1 VKLKHKLMLGPWITA
16 AMLLIAVGACVGVS
30 SHYTRAI
37 NAQQHEARATE
48 STLQNASEQL
58 GAELIGLYRT
68 MAIID
73 SVKEDKIKQQ
83 RSEVALQT
91 QAQIKRVVQIAAASD
106 DPAATAAVQSIE
118 QTTTKFIKAADM
130 ALDMGTVDPNT
141 GVAALQTAD
150 AEYKQLAMAIES
162 VYLSVRERHQSA
174 DQALRGKSQS
184 MTLALGALALLTAAM
199 AIVVAWRIQ
208 RRVVAD
214 LQGVASTAVRVADG
228 VLERVAHGERN
239 DELGEVL
246 RAQSLMVE
254 RLRGMVSQVSE
265 SSDSIRVASTEVAG
279 GNADLSQRTEQ
290 AAANLQRTASSMEQ
304 LTGTVRQS
312 ADSAAQANQLA
323 ASASSAAQRGGAVMQ
338 QVVSNMN
345 DIASSSKRIAD
356 IIGTID
362 GIAFQ
367 TNILALNAAVEAA
380 RAGEQGRGFA
390 VVAGEVRN
398 LAQRSAEAAKEIKAL
413 IGNSVNK
420 VESGAKLVR
429 DAGSAMDEI
438 VTGVRRVSDIIG
450 EISAAAS
457 EQRGG
462 IESVN
467 GAVSELEQMTQQN
480 AALVEQS
487 AAAAESLREQ
497 AHKLASAVAGF
508 KLDASA
514 QPDTQAVATN
524 AAPQPMLH
532 GVVAAADSAHAVQA
546 RAAIDSARKRT
557 ATVPR
562 TSAAKSANTAA
573 SKDWEDF

>member
-1 VKLKHKLMLGPWITA
+1 MKLKHKLMLGPWITA

-58 GAELIGLYRT
+58 GAELTGLYRT

-83 RSEVALQT
+83 RAEVALQT
-91 QAQIKRVVQIAAASD
+91 QAQIKRVTQIAAASD
-106 DPAATAAVQSIE
+106 DPAATAAAQSIA
-118 QTTTKFIKAADM
+118 QSATKFIKAADM
-130 ALDMGTVDPNT
+130 ALDMGSVDANT
-141 GVAALQTAD
+141 GIAALQTAD

-162 VYLSVRERHQSA
+162 VYLSVRERHQGA
-174 DQALRGKSQS
+174 DQALRAKAQAT
-184 MTLALGALALLTAAM
+184 TLALGALALVTASI
-199 AIVVAWRIQ
+199 AIFLAWRVQ
-208 RRVVAD
+208 RRIVGD
-214 LQGVASTAVRVADG
+214 LQQVANTASRVADG
-228 VLERVAHGERN
+228 VLEHVVHGERN
-239 DELGEVL
+239 DELGDVL
-246 RAQSLMVE
+246 RAQATMVE
-254 RLRGMVSQVSE
+254 RLRGMVHQVSE
-265 SSDSIRVASTEVAG
+265 SSDSIRVASTEVAS
-279 GNADLSQRTEQ
+279 GNQDLSQRTEQ
-290 AAANLQRTASSMEQ
+290 AASNLQRTASSMEQ

-345 DIASSSKRIAD
+345 DIAGSSKRIAD

-398 LAQRSAEAAKEIKAL
+398 LAQRSAEAAKEIKSL
-413 IGNSVNK
+413 IGDSVDK

-438 VTGVRRVSDIIG
+438 VTGVQRVSDIIG
-450 EISAAAS
+450 EISAAAG

-462 IESVN
+462 IEQVN

-480 AALVEQS
+480 AALVEES

-497 AHKLASAVAGF
+497 AHKLATAVAGF
-508 KLDASA
+508 KLEASA
-514 QPDTQAVATN
+514 QPDTQSMATTG
-524 AAPQPMLH
+524 APQPMLH
-532 GVVAAADSAHAVQA
+532 AAAATDSAHATQA
-546 RAAIDSARKRT
+546 RAAIDQARQRT
-557 ATVPR
+557 AAPQR
-562 TSAAKSANTAA
+562 NSSAPAASAATGDWKS
-573 SKDWEDF
+573 F

>member
-1 VKLKHKLMLGPWITA
+1 MKLHSNDKALLLAMA
-16 AMLLIAVGACVGVS
+16 AMLIGAIAYGTNYGAPWTPLLFGGLLIGSALCVAAISQGGTGSVLMLPVLGMAISGLLIHVARGHNEAHFSVFAFLAVTVVYRRWEAVVAGAATIAVHHLSFNYFQQWGWGVVCFTEPGLGTVVEHASYVVAEAAILMMLALRAQADARTSAELEHIAGQLVGADGNVS
-30 SHYTRAI
+30 FEVVRTPVSGAPTKLL
-37 NAQQHEARATE
+37 QQALLRME
-48 STLQNASEQL
+48 STLSA
-58 GAELIGLYRT
+58 
-68 MAIID
+68 
-73 SVKEDKIKQQ
+73 V
-83 RSEVALQT
+83 RS
-91 QAQIKRVVQIAAASD
+91 
-106 DPAATAAVQSIE
+106 
-118 QTTTKFIKAADM
+118 
-130 ALDMGTVDPNT
+130 
-141 GVAALQTAD
+141 
-150 AEYKQLAMAIES
+150 
-162 VYLSVRERHQSA
+162 SA
-174 DQALRGKSQS
+174 DSIH
-184 MTLALGALALLTAAM
+184 TA
-199 AIVVAWRIQ
+199 
-208 RRVVAD
+208 
-214 LQGVASTAVRVADG
+214 S
-228 VLERVAHGERN
+228 
-239 DELGEVL
+239 
-246 RAQSLMVE
+246 VE
-254 RLRGMVSQVSE
+254 
-265 SSDSIRVASTEVAG
+265 IAG
-279 GNADLSQRTEQ
+279 GNGNLSQRTEQ

-323 ASASSAAQRGGAVMQ
+323 ASASGAAQRGGAVMQ

-398 LAQRSAEAAKEIKAL
+398 LAQRSAEAAKEIKSL
-413 IGNSVNK
+413 IGDSVNK

-438 VTGVRRVSDIIG
+438 VTGVQRVSDIIG
-450 EISAAAS
+450 EISAAAG

-508 KLDASA
+508 KLDGHSDATAAARSAPTAPTVARHLPAAPKAVAPTPVKTAWTAGERRGPNRATNVARLPASA
-514 QPDTQAVATN
+514 KTP
-524 AAPQPMLH
+524 
-532 GVVAAADSAHAVQA
+532 
-546 RAAIDSARKRT
+546 
-557 ATVPR
+557 
-562 TSAAKSANTAA
+562 A
-573 SKDWEDF
+573 SKTTPAKATPKASTGTDDQWESF